1 MYRDGAKL
9 GPQVFVFSHTLDTE
23 VLVTVL
29 AQAHPGRGGGGG
41 NFGPGNPTNNNCV
54 HQRRRHSAKIIKPSL

>member
-1 MYRDGAKL
+1 MYRDGAKQ

-29 AQAHPGRGGGGG
+29 AQAHPGGVGAGGK
-41 NFGPGNPTNNNCV
+41 FW
-54 HQRRRHSAKIIKPSL
+54 SWKPDEQQLCPPETTTLGQDY

>member
-1 MYRDGAKL
+1 MYRDGAKQ

-29 AQAHPGRGGGGG
+29 AQAHPGKGGGGRK
-41 NFGPGNPTNNNCV
+41 FW
-54 HQRRRHSAKIIKPSL
+54 SWKPDEQLCPPETTTLG

>member
-1 MYRDGAKL
+1 MEGWFMMWRNIIYRDGAKQ

-29 AQAHPGRGGGGG
+29 AQAHPGGK
-41 NFGPGNPTNNNCV
+41 NFGPENPTNNCPPETTLD
-54 HQRRRHSAKIIKPSL
+54 RDY